1 MSGCCVES
9 KLNYWKYK
17 AMATS
22 DNVVRAG
29 LTPKLKDIDT
39 LLSMLT
45 YIVAYRIYLKNKI
58 SYCRWL
64 YDGLSANHV
73 A

>member
-1 MSGCCVES
+1 
-9 KLNYWKYK
+9 
-17 AMATS
+17 MATS

-58 SYCRWL
+58 SYCR
-64 YDGLSANHV
+64 
-73 A
+73 